1 MAQLKIS
8 IKMAAAA
15 TISSTNWKI
24 FTLNFCCK
32 VCVASEMT
40 DSVVEAV
47 ELALSAAFWAAALA
61 SHSASRSAA
70 PCRAGAYS
78 LFTVQPL
85 VVHMPFMYKSS
96 CMPESSSM
104 VS

>member
-1 MAQLKIS
+1 MRAARCFFSNSFLRLLWWLANMAQLKIS

-47 ELALSAAFWAAALA
+47 ELALSAAFWAAAKASLA
-61 SHSASRSAA
+61 AS
-70 PCRAGAYS
+70 
-78 LFTVQPL
+78 L
-85 VVHMPFMYKSS
+85 
-96 CMPESSSM
+96 
-104 VS
+104 

>member
-47 ELALSAAFWAAALA
+47 ELALSAAFWAAAKASLA
-61 SHSASRSAA
+61 A
-70 PCRAGAYS
+70 S
-78 LFTVQPL
+78 LFGAPYRLQLTPADFSNDYPQIL
-85 VVHMPFMYKSS
+85 SLIHI
-96 CMPESSSM
+96 
-104 VS
+104 

>member
-47 ELALSAAFWAAALA
+47 EPALSAAFWAAAKASLA
-61 SHSASRSAA
+61 AS
-70 PCRAGAYS
+70 
-78 LFTVQPL
+78 L
-85 VVHMPFMYKSS
+85 
-96 CMPESSSM
+96 
-104 VS
+104 